1 MLPGSQRQTWASIS
15 RSALRHNFH
24 AVKRH
29 VGDAVEV
36 MAIVKAD
43 AYGHGAI
50 ECAREFEAAG
60 ATRFGVALVEEGIA
74 LREAGINHPILCLT
88 GVTARQAEAV
98 LAHHLS
104 AVVYDLESVE
114 ALDAAERVT
123 GGIATIHIK
132 VDTGLGRLGV
142 LPVHLADFGRAVSRL
157 NNVRVEGL
165 LTHFA
170 EANVSGSEFT
180 SAQID
185 TFLEARKVLEGVGIR
200 PPFMHLANSAAI
212 HGHPR
217 AWGNLVRAGGLL
229 YGLVKDV
236 LASTPA
242 PLDVRPVMSLH
253 SRIAYLKSVPA
264 GEPLGYGRTFTTSRE
279 SRIATIPVGYADGLR
294 RGLSNNGRALVRGV
308 SVPIVGRVSMDLTL
322 IDVTD
327 IPGAAAGDH
336 VILIGQSGDQRICVE
351 EVAEAAGTISYE
363 VVCGIARR
371 VPREYVE

>member
-1 MLPGSQRQTWASIS
+1 MLPPSQRQTWASIS
-15 RSALRHNFH
+15 RSALRHNFR

-29 VGDAVEV
+29 VGEAIEV

-60 ATRFGVALVEEGIA
+60 ATWFGVALVEEGIA
-74 LREAGINHPILCLT
+74 LRQAGINHPILCLT
-88 GVTARQAEAV
+88 GVTAHQAEAV
-98 LAHHLS
+98 LAHDLS
-104 AVVYDLESVE
+104 VVVYDLESVE
-114 ALDAAERVT
+114 ALDAAERAT

-142 LPVHLADFGRAVSRL
+142 LPAHLAEFGKAVSRF

-170 EANVSGSEFT
+170 EANVSSSEFT
-180 SAQID
+180 SAQIA
-185 TFLEARKVLEGVGIR
+185 TFHEARKILEEAGVS

-212 HGHPR
+212 HAHPQ

-236 LASTPA
+236 LASTPD

-253 SRIAYLKSVPA
+253 SRVAYLKTVPA
-264 GEPLGYGRTFTTSRE
+264 GESLGYGRTFTTSRE

-294 RGLSNNGRALVRGV
+294 RALSNNGRALLRGV
-308 SVPIVGRVSMDLTL
+308 SAPIVGRVSMDLTL

-327 IPGAAAGDH
+327 IPEAAAGDH
-336 VILIGQSGDQRICVE
+336 VTLIGPSGDQRIRAE
-351 EVAEAAGTISYE
+351 DVAEAAGTISYE
-363 VVCGIARR
+363 VVCGIGRR
-371 VPREYVE
+371 VPREYVD